1 LEDNTM
7 KKIII
12 STCLALFLIIP
23 TLITP
28 GNIAYA
34 AGESITLS
42 PDSGFA
48 IITIYGSNFI
58 DPAFNGYGQILFTWD
73 WPGGIPVYPDDFIPT
88 YPTEV
93 WVDGEVVQGVFTAFI
108 SVPTPND
115 IRDHIIKAW
124 SWWGEGDPVEIT
136 DAIATFTVVDM
147 TGPMGLPGPQGLQ
160 GLAGDLGLTGPAGP
174 AGAIGAP
181 GPAGPEG
188 PQGLQGEVGPAGPT
202 GPTGAPGPAGPE
214 GPQGPQGEVGP
225 AGSLSIA
232 AIVMAGV
239 AFLWTLFSIIKKLFL
254 G

>member
-1 LEDNTM
+1 M
-7 KKIII
+7 KKVII
-12 STCLALFLIIP
+12 STCLALFLVI
-23 TLITP
+23 TLLFAP
-28 GNIAYA
+28 AGIAYA
-34 AGESITLS
+34 QGESITLS
-42 PDSGFA
+42 PSSGFA
-48 IITIYGSNFI
+48 VITIYGSGF
-58 DPAFNGYGQILFTWD
+58 DGFVEGPPVVFTWD
-73 WPGGIPVYPDDFIPT
+73 WGDTGTPPVSLSQCIPT
-88 YPTEV
+88 WPQEV
-93 WVDGEVVQGVFTAFI
+93 YVDYDYYLGDYVFTAFI

-115 IRDHIIKAW
+115 IGSHTIQAW
-124 SWWGEGDPVEIT
+124 AYYGENEIELV
-136 DAIATFTVVDM
+136 DGAWATFTVVDM